1 MPRSRTLW
9 SALRLAWRSLR
20 VRLALIYAA
29 LFCVSV
35 VAVGAVAVI
44 FKPNFLVHSASAADP
59 HPPRHSPPCCRNAP
73 ASFLGTLTHDASQNL
88 PGVVLAVVIGVL
100 AVAGGWLLAGR
111 VLRPLRAINSSARA
125 ISASNLHQRLDL
137 GAPHDEF
144 TELGATLDDLFG
156 RLEASFD
163 AQRRFVA
170 NASHELRTPLAAGRT
185 LLQVALADPAA
196 DPGTLR
202 SACRE
207 ALDLGDRQ
215 ERLIDGLLTLATS
228 ERGIEEW
235 RPLDLCE
242 LAARVVTRWQPEAG
256 RRGIDIGA
264 DLKAAPAAGD
274 PSLAESLIANL
285 VDNALRYNQPASGTE
300 HGAIEITTAV
310 ADGRATLRV
319 SNSGRSIP
327 ADEVDGLF
335 QPFRRLGADRTDQ
348 SGGHGLGLAIV
359 RAIAA
364 AHHATLT
371 ATARAGGGLDIELS
385 FPEPPGRP

>member
-9 SALRLAWRSLR
+9 SALGLAWRSLR

-35 VAVGAVAVI
+35 VAVGAAAVI
-44 FKPNFLVHSASAADP
+44 FKPNFLIHSASAADP
-59 HPPRHSPPCCRNAP
+59 HPPRHPTACCQNTP

-111 VLRPLRAINSSARA
+111 VLRPLRAINFSARA
-125 ISASNLHQRLDL
+125 ISASNLHQRLAL
-137 GAPHDEF
+137 GGPHDEF
-144 TELGATLDDLFG
+144 TELGATLDDLFA

-185 LLQVALADPAA
+185 LLQVALADPAG
-196 DPGTLR
+196 DPDTLR
-202 SACRE
+202 SACQE
-207 ALDLGDRQ
+207 ALDLGEQQ

-228 ERGIEEW
+228 ERGIEHW
-235 RPLDLCE
+235 QRLDLGE
-242 LAARVVTRWQPEAG
+242 LAGKVVMDRQPEAA
-256 RRGIDIGA
+256 RRGIRINT
-264 DLKAAPAAGD
+264 DLQAAPAAGD

-285 VDNALRYNQPASGTE
+285 VDNALRYNQPASGTR
-300 HGAIEITTAV
+300 HGAIEIATA
-310 ADGRATLRV
+310 APDGRATLRV
-319 SNSGRSIP
+319 SNTGRQIP

-335 QPFRRLGADRTDQ
+335 QPFQRLGADRTDH

-364 AHHATLT
+364 AHRATLA
-371 ATARAGGGLDIELS
+371 ATARAGGGLDIEVS
-385 FPEPPGRP
+385 FPEPSSRI

>member
-1 MPRSRTLW
+1 MPRSRTLR
-9 SALRLAWRSLR
+9 SALGLAWRSLR

-59 HPPRHSPPCCRNAP
+59 HPPRHSPPCCQHAP

-88 PGVVLAVVIGVL
+88 PGAVVVGVL
-100 AVAGGWLLAGR
+100 ALAGGWLLAGR

-137 GAPHDEF
+137 GGAHDEF
-144 TELGATLDDLFG
+144 TELGSTLDDLFG

-196 DPGTLR
+196 NPDTLR
-202 SACRE
+202 SACQE
-207 ALDLGDRQ
+207 ALALGERQ
-215 ERLIDGLLTLATS
+215 ERLIDRLLTLATS

-235 RPLDLCE
+235 RPLDLGG
-242 LAARVVTRWQPEAG
+242 LAARVAMRSQPEAG
-256 RRGIDIGA
+256 RRGIDIST
-264 DLKAAPAAGD
+264 DLKAAPATGD

-300 HGAIEITTAV
+300 HGAIEIATAV
-310 ADGRATLRV
+310 AGRRAILKV
-319 SNSGRSIP
+319 SNTGRSIP

-335 QPFRRLGADRTDQ
+335 QPFRRLGTDRTDH

-359 RAIAA
+359 AAIAA
-364 AHHATLT
+364 AHNATIK
-371 ATARAGGGLDIELS
+371 AAARADGGLDIELS